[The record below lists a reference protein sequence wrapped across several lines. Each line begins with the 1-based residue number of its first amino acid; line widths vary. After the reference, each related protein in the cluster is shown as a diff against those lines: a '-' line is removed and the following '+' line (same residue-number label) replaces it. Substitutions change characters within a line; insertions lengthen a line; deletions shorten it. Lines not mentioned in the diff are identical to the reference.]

1 MKIVLISLA
10 LIATVNANVFD
21 TNGMSKIG
29 DIIQDIEDIKSAS
42 EDLDIMEARLAGL
55 GAQMGLISS
64 VKSSMTQAMDK
75 TALTFTGEHPNEE
88 NGYIFVDDVYCSGSS
103 GAGPDDG
110 DAGFSSSRY
119 GATYDSSDEAI
130 SACAETEGCDCVF
143 DQGCDGGYYGFNG
156 GTRTSYTSGGSCAW
170 IRP

>member
-1 MKIVLISLA
+1 MIWLLCFILIQQFIQSFFAAMKIVLISLA

-88 NGYIFVDDVYCSGSS
+88 NGELCVNTHTMFH
-103 GAGPDDG
+103 
-110 DAGFSSSRY
+110 
-119 GATYDSSDEAI
+119 AI
-130 SACAETEGCDCVF
+130 SF
-143 DQGCDGGYYGFNG
+143 
-156 GTRTSYTSGGSCAW
+156 SM
-170 IRP
+170 